1 MNAPARRST
10 SSTPDSTLPDS
21 TFPRAAR
28 LLTPRDFAALRTGS
42 RRVNGPRLTAQIKP
56 NERGTARLGL
66 AVSRRVSKLAVE
78 RNRIK
83 RVARDSFRRH
93 RAVLGAFDILLIA
106 NPPASTADNVQLR
119 ADLHELWRRIA
130 ALNAPDA
137 TGTMRG

>member
-10 SSTPDSTLPDS
+10 PSTPDS

-42 RRVNGPRLTAQIKP
+42 RRLGGSRLTAQIKP
-56 NERGTARLGL
+56 NERSTARLGL

-93 RAVLGAFDILLIA
+93 RAALGAFDILLIA
-106 NPPASTADNVQLR
+106 NPAAASADNAQLR
-119 ADLHELWRRIA
+119 ADLDDLWRRIA
-130 ALNAPDA
+130 SLNAPDA
-137 TGTMRG
+137 PGTMRG

>member
-1 MNAPARRST
+1 MNAPTRCPAS
-10 SSTPDSTLPDS
+10 PAPDS

-42 RRVNGPRLTAQIKP
+42 RRIGGTRLTAQIKP
-56 NERGTARLGL
+56 NGTGARLGL

-83 RVARDSFRRH
+83 RVTRDSFRRH
-93 RAVLGAFDILLIA
+93 HAAIGAFDILIIA
-106 NPPASTADNVQLR
+106 NPPAAMADNAQLR
-119 ADLHELWRRIA
+119 ADLDELWRRIA
-130 ALNAPDA
+130 ALNAPGA

>member
-1 MNAPARRST
+1 MNAPAPRST
-10 SSTPDSTLPDS
+10 SSTPDS

-42 RRVNGPRLTAQIKP
+42 RRFGGARLTAQIKP
-56 NERGTARLGL
+56 NDRDTARLGL

-93 RAVLGAFDILLIA
+93 RAALGAFDILLIA
-106 NPPASTADNVQLR
+106 NPPASSADNAQLR
-119 ADLHELWRRIA
+119 ADLEEMWRRIA
-130 ALNAPDA
+130 ALNAPEA
-137 TGTMRG
+137 VGTMRG

>member
-1 MNAPARRST
+1 MNAPARRPTPST
-10 SSTPDSTLPDS
+10 PDS

-42 RRVNGPRLTAQIKP
+42 RRFGGPRLTAQFKP
-56 NERGTARLGL
+56 NDLGIARLGL

-93 RAVLGAFDILLIA
+93 RTALGGFDVLLIA
-106 NPPASTADNVQLR
+106 NPPASAADNAQLR
-119 ADLHELWRRIA
+119 ADLDELWRRIA
-130 ALNAPDA
+130 ALNASDA